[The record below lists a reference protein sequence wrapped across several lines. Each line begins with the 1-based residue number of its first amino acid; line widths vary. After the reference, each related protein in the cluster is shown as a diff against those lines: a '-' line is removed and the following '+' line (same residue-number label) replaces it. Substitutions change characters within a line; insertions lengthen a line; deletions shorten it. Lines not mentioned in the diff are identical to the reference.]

1 MNFCNSCNKPKTTC
15 NCPSLPSCEPKCGCG
30 KPEPHHHIERKTDC
44 CNTTSCKSSK
54 QFDTK
59 DVFYKINCGG
69 YSDLDNLGI
78 QKGASLESIIETFG
92 RMLNSFNY
100 FDVRD
105 NIYEAKTFDEF
116 MKALQVDLNDI
127 KTDILMLMDNYEALK
142 LDYQGLDTRI
152 SKLENPQIL
161 DTRGLG
167 FTKFDTIF
175 KVLQKLSDNGL

>member
-1 MNFCNSCNKPKTTC
+1 MAFCNSCNKSKSTC
-15 NCPSLPSCEPKCGCG
+15 NCASLPNCEPECGCG
-30 KPEPHHHIERKTDC
+30 KAEPHFHIERKNDC
-44 CNTTSCKSSK
+44 CTSSHSSS
-54 QFDTK
+54 QHDAR
-59 DVFYKINCGG
+59 DIFYKIKCDS
-69 YSDLDNLGI
+69 YSNLDNLGI
-78 QKGASLESIIETFG
+78 QKGASLESIIENFG

-116 MKALQVDLNDI
+116 MRALQVDLNII
-127 KTDILMLMDNYEALK
+127 KTDIMMLVDNYEALK
-142 LDYQGLDTRI
+142 MDFHDFDVRLK
-152 SKLENPQIL
+152 KLENPQIL